1 MFFSFQ
7 PLNWPQKLS
16 PSFSLILCEVTR
28 TEWWP
33 GQKSMI
39 TLEVLADRR
48 VGGQKSKPRSRGT
61 DNWGQSPCKHLVTGR
76 RQGWE
81 RAGVGWALGCPAGEV
96 LVWGQLLAQPS
107 CTFSPSL
114 LMRMSPRLSSAWDPV
129 VAANW
134 KPLAER
140 NWWAERMRTLQR
152 QSSDTTLEKTE
163 RNTSC
168 PSHTRF

>member
-114 LMRMSPRLSSAWDPV
+114 LMRMSPRLSSAWGSRSCCKLKAIGGEELVGRENADS
-129 VAANW
+129 A
-134 KPLAER
+134 KAEL
-140 NWWAERMRTLQR
+140 WYYFGKDGA
-152 QSSDTTLEKTE
+152 
-163 RNTSC
+163 
-168 PSHTRF
+168 